1 MKIQNMTA
9 FLLAAVAF
17 CSCGREELPEK
28 TENADGVVLHAG
40 LVSAQTKTWLDSEGL
55 KDSPTKKVYWSDGD
69 KINVNGQVSSPV
81 SVTEGEKIS
90 EADFHLRSVD
100 GPYNVIYPH
109 DIVLDEIYDEA
120 GCVTISLASSQT
132 YHPTTFASGSAVM
145 YGYSESENVTL
156 HNLCAAVRVNL
167 TGAVGVSAASLVSE
181 STDAPICGTFRLC
194 PQTGELVPV
203 EGEVSLSLEF
213 QEVTLSSEGTDFY
226 FTIPAGDYS
235 AGLSFYFTNA
245 SDGRKMQCVWKPEAA
260 LEAGRLYSFNEVT
273 YAPEAKDIETA
284 QEWEEF
290 VLALAG
296 EGDLGKFLYKDGA
309 VRLGADI
316 EGDLSSITSDFTY
329 ILDGAG
335 HTLTRTNATNAL
347 FNTVSGEVRNLTVA
361 GNLTLADEGAT
372 LANILAVGGK
382 IANCTNKMTV
392 TFELADHAYV
402 GGIVKTANGGTIEGC
417 VNDGV
422 ITVKVDV
429 SAADKNAAV
438 GGILARVEAAEADI
452 TVRNCKNTSDVILM
466 PNSAEDAS
474 FGMKV
479 CGLGGIV
486 GWVNKAQSV
495 TLDNCDNEGN
505 VTFSADLIKGV
516 NGTAAYS
523 ICVGGV
529 LGIGA
534 PQNTGGYLITPSAE
548 NGYAMTFTGCDN
560 IGTVYNG
567 GVVYLSASTSTK
579 KQTNK
584 RVFTGGLAGSLLGK
598 EATYASLTS
607 CTNTGT
613 VYTYDLTGD
622 TASKEA
628 CYSAVSGGLVGFGG
642 YLDMDACTVNCTMG
656 NGKRAVMSYGGVI
669 GCAIMPFELSNSN
682 VFVSGYYQRI
692 GNYQG
697 NRAAVAVVPVLFGTN
712 TSNTMNIAPNVSGSK
727 ITNCKIGGNV
737 MTSGSALSTAN
748 GEKTDDL
755 SSSYDGTVLFNSAA
769 TLYSE
774 DGSVNNLVAGQGY
787 STAADDVTVTG
798 FTYWDGK

>member
-1 MKIQNMTA
+1 MKIKNMTA
-9 FLLAAVAF
+9 FLLAAVALY
-17 CSCGREELPEK
+17 SCGREELPEK

-40 LVSAQTKTWLDSEGL
+40 LVSVQTRTWLDSEGS
-55 KDSPTKKVYWSDGD
+55 KDNTTKKVYWSDGD
-69 KINVNGQVSSPV
+69 KINVNGQVSSSV
-81 SVTEGEKIS
+81 TVTEGQKVS
-90 EADFHLRSVD
+90 DADFHLRSVD

-109 DIVLDEIYDEA
+109 DIVLDEVYDET
-120 GCVTISLASSQT
+120 GCITISLASSQT
-132 YHPTTFASGSAVM
+132 YHQTTFASGAAVM
-145 YGYSESENVTL
+145 YGYSESKNVAL
-156 HNLCAAVRVNL
+156 QNLCAAVRVNL
-167 TGAVGVSAASLVSE
+167 TGAVGVSAATVVSE
-181 STDAPICGTFRLC
+181 SVDAPVCGTFRLC
-194 PQTGELVPV
+194 PKTGELTAV
-203 EGEVSLSLEF
+203 EGSTALELEF
-213 QEVTLSSEGTDFY
+213 DEVTLAPEGTDFY
-226 FTIPAGDYS
+226 FTIPAGDYP

-245 SDGRKMQCVWKPEAA
+245 SDGRKMQCTWKPQTA
-260 LEAGRLYSFNEVT
+260 LEAGRLYSFNEVA

-296 EGDLGKFLYKDGA
+296 EGDLGKYLYKDGA

-316 EGDLSSITSDFTY
+316 EGDLSSIPDDFTY

-335 HTLTRTNATNAL
+335 HTLTRANATKAL
-347 FNTVSGEVRNLTVA
+347 FSTLSGEVRNLTVA
-361 GNLTLADEGAT
+361 GNLTLADEGAP
-372 LANILAVGGK
+372 LVNILAAGGK
-382 IANCTNKMTV
+382 VVNCTNKMTV

-422 ITVKVDV
+422 ITVKIDI

-438 GGILARVEAAEADI
+438 GGILARVEAADADVI
-452 TVRNCKNTSDVILM
+452 IKDSKNTSEVILM
-466 PNSAEDAS
+466 PNSADDAS

-495 TLDNCDNEGN
+495 TFDNCDNEGN

-607 CTNTGT
+607 CTNTGK

-628 CYSAVSGGLVGFGG
+628 CYCAVSGGLVGFGG

-669 GCAIMPFELSNSN
+669 GCAVMPFELHNSD

-697 NRAAVAVVPVLFGTN
+697 NRAAVAAVPVLFGTN
-712 TSNTMNIAPNVSGSK
+712 TSNTMNIAPKVGGSL
-727 ITNCKIGGNV
+727 ISNCRIGGNV
-737 MTSGSALSTAN
+737 MTTSSALSTAN

-755 SSSYDGTVLFNSAA
+755 LNGYDGTILFGSAA

-787 STAADDVTVTG
+787 TTAADDVTVTG

>member
-9 FLLAAVAF
+9 FLLAAVAL
-17 CSCGREELPEK
+17 CSCGREELPER
-28 TENADGVVLHAG
+28 TDEAADVVLHAG
-40 LVSAQTKTWLDSEGL
+40 LVSVQTRTWLDSEGS
-55 KDSPTKKVYWSDGD
+55 KDNPTKKVYWSDGD
-69 KINVNGQVSSPV
+69 KINVNGQVSSSV
-81 SVTEGEKIS
+81 TVTEGEKVS
-90 EADFHLRSVD
+90 DADFHLRSVD

-109 DIVLDEIYDEA
+109 DIVLDEVYDET
-120 GCVTISLASSQT
+120 GCITISLASSQT
-132 YHPTTFASGSAVM
+132 YHPTTFASGAAVM
-145 YGYSESENVTL
+145 YGYSENKSVDL

-167 TGAVGVSAASLVSE
+167 TGAVGVSAATLVSE
-181 STDAPICGTFRLC
+181 SVDAPICGTFKLC
-194 PQTGELVPV
+194 PQTGELTAI
-203 EGEVSLSLEF
+203 EGATALDLEF
-213 QEVTLSSEGTDFY
+213 EEVVLAPEGTDFY
-226 FTIPAGDYS
+226 FTIPAGNYS

-316 EGDLSSITSDFTY
+316 EGDLSSIPDDFTY

-335 HTLTRTNATNAL
+335 HTLTRANATKAL
-347 FNTVSGEVRNLTVA
+347 FSTLSGEVRNLTVA
-361 GNLTLADEGAT
+361 GNLTLTDEGAP
-372 LANILAVGGK
+372 LVNILAAGGK
-382 IANCTNKMTV
+382 VMNCTNKMTV

-417 VNDGV
+417 INDGV

-438 GGILARVEAAEADI
+438 GGILARVEAADADLTI
-452 TVRNCKNTSDVILM
+452 RDCRNISDVILM

-474 FGMKV
+474 TGMEV

-486 GWVNKAQSV
+486 GWVNKVQSI
-495 TLDNCDNEGN
+495 TFDNCDNEGN

-567 GVVYLSASTSTK
+567 GVTYLSASTSAK

-584 RVFTGGLAGSLLGK
+584 RTFTGGLAGSLLGK
-598 EATYASLTS
+598 KETYISLTS
-607 CTNTGT
+607 CTNIGK
-613 VYTYDLTGD
+613 VFTYDLTGD

-628 CYSAVSGGLVGFGG
+628 CYCAVTGGLVGFGG
-642 YLDMDACTVNCTMG
+642 YLNMDACTVNCTMG
-656 NGKRAVMSYGGVI
+656 NGKRAVMSYGGGI
-669 GCAIMPFELSNSN
+669 GCAVMPCELKNSN

-692 GNYQG
+692 TNYQG
-697 NRAAVAVVPVLFGTN
+697 NRAAVAAVPVLFGTN
-712 TSNTMNIAPNVSGSK
+712 TSNMMNIAPNISGSK
-727 ITNCKIGGNV
+727 ITDCRIGGNV
-737 MTSGSALSTAN
+737 MTTASALTTAN
-748 GEKTDDL
+748 GEKTTDL
-755 SSSYDGTVLFNSAA
+755 SSTYDGTVLF
-769 TLYSE
+769 
-774 DGSVNNLVAGQGY
+774 
-787 STAADDVTVTG
+787 
-798 FTYWDGK
+798 GKSLR

>member
-9 FLLAAVAF
+9 FLLAAVAL
-17 CSCGREELPEK
+17 CSCGREELPER

-40 LVSAQTKTWLDSEGL
+40 LVSVQTRTWLDSEGS
-55 KDSPTKKVYWSDGD
+55 KDNPTKKVYWSDGD
-69 KINVNGQVSSPV
+69 KINVNGQVSSSV
-81 SVTEGEKIS
+81 TVTEGEKVS
-90 EADFHLRSVD
+90 DADFHLRSVD

-109 DIVLDEIYDEA
+109 DIVLDEVYDEA
-120 GCVTISLASSQT
+120 GCITISLASSQT
-132 YHPTTFASGSAVM
+132 YHPTTFASGAAVM
-145 YGYSESENVTL
+145 YGYSENESVDL

-167 TGAVGVSAASLVSE
+167 TGAVGVSAATLVSE
-181 STDAPICGTFRLC
+181 SVDAPICGTFKFC
-194 PQTGELVPV
+194 PQTGELTAV
-203 EGEVSLSLEF
+203 EGATALDLEF
-213 QEVTLSSEGTDFY
+213 EEVVLSPEGTDFY
-226 FTIPAGDYS
+226 FTIPAGNYS

-260 LEAGRLYSFNEVT
+260 LEAGRLYSFNEVA

-316 EGDLSSITSDFTY
+316 EGDLSSIPDDFTY

-335 HTLTRTNATNAL
+335 HTLTRANATKAL
-347 FNTVSGEVRNLTVA
+347 FSTVSGEVRNLTVA
-361 GNLTLADEGAT
+361 GNLTLADEGAP
-372 LANILAVGGK
+372 LVNILAAGGK
-382 IANCTNKMTV
+382 VMNCTNKMTV

-438 GGILARVEAAEADI
+438 GGILARVEAADTDVI
-452 TVRNCKNTSDVILM
+452 IKDSKNTSEVILM
-466 PNSAEDAS
+466 PNSADDAS

-495 TLDNCDNEGN
+495 TFDNCDNEGN

-598 EATYASLTS
+598 EATYASLAS
-607 CTNTGT
+607 CTNTGK

-628 CYSAVSGGLVGFGG
+628 CYCAVTGGLVGFGG
-642 YLDMDACTVNCTMG
+642 YLNMDACTVNCTMG

-669 GCAIMPFELSNSN
+669 GCAVMPFELKNSN

-697 NRAAVAVVPVLFGTN
+697 NRAAVAAVPVLFGTN
-712 TSNTMNIAPNVSGSK
+712 TSNTMNIAPNVNGS
-727 ITNCKIGGNV
+727 IISNCRIGGSV
-737 MTSGSALSTAN
+737 LTTSSSLSTAN

-755 SSSYDGTVLFNSAA
+755 SSKYDGTVLFGSAA
-769 TLYSE
+769 NLYTE

-787 STAADDVTVTG
+787 TTADADVTVTG

>member
-1 MKIQNMTA
+1 MKIKNMTA
-9 FLLAAVAF
+9 FLLAAVAL
-17 CSCGREELPEK
+17 CGCGREELPEK

-40 LVSAQTKTWLDSEGL
+40 LVSVQTRTWLDSEGS
-55 KDSPTKKVYWSDGD
+55 KDNPTKKVYWSDGD
-69 KINVNGQVSSPV
+69 KINVNGQVSSSV
-81 SVTEGEKIS
+81 TVTEGQKVS
-90 EADFHLRSVD
+90 DADFHLRSVD

-109 DIVLDEIYDEA
+109 DIVLDEVYDET
-120 GCVTISLASSQT
+120 GCITISLASSQT
-132 YHPTTFASGSAVM
+132 YHPTTFASGAAVM
-145 YGYSESENVTL
+145 YGYSENESVDL

-167 TGAVGVSAASLVSE
+167 TGAVGVSAATLVSE
-181 STDAPICGTFRLC
+181 SVDAPICGTFKLC
-194 PQTGELVPV
+194 PQTGELTAV
-203 EGEVSLSLEF
+203 EGATALDLEF
-213 QEVTLSSEGTDFY
+213 EEVVLAPEGTDFY
-226 FTIPAGDYS
+226 FTIPAGNYS

-316 EGDLSSITSDFTY
+316 EGDLSSIPDDFTY

-335 HTLTRTNATNAL
+335 HTLTRANATKAL
-347 FNTVSGEVRNLTVA
+347 FSTLSGEVRNLTVA
-361 GNLTLADEGAT
+361 GNLTLADEGAP
-372 LANILAVGGK
+372 LVNILAAGGK
-382 IANCTNKMTV
+382 VVNCTNEMAV

-438 GGILARVEAAEADI
+438 GGILARVEAADADVI
-452 TVRNCKNTSDVILM
+452 IKDSKNTSEVILM
-466 PNSAEDAS
+466 PNSADDAS

-495 TLDNCDNEGN
+495 TFDNCDNDGN

-560 IGTVYNG
+560 IGTVYNC

-598 EATYASLTS
+598 ESTYASLTS
-607 CTNTGT
+607 CTNTGK

-628 CYSAVSGGLVGFGG
+628 CYCAVTGGLVGFGG
-642 YLDMDACTVNCTMG
+642 YLNMDACTVNCTMG

-669 GCAIMPFELSNSN
+669 GCAVMPFELKNSN

-692 GNYQG
+692 TNYQG
-697 NRAAVAVVPVLFGTN
+697 NRAAVAAVPFLFGTN
-712 TSNTMNIAPNVSGSK
+712 TSNTMNIAPNVNGS
-727 ITNCKIGGNV
+727 IISNCRIGGNV
-737 MTSGSALSTAN
+737 LTTASALSTAN

-755 SSSYDGTVLFNSAA
+755 SSKYDGTVMFGSAA
-769 TLYSE
+769 NLYTE

-787 STAADDVTVTG
+787 TTAAADVTVTG

>member
-1 MKIQNMTA
+1 MKIKNMTA
-9 FLLAAVAF
+9 FLLAAVAL

-28 TENADGVVLHAG
+28 TDGVVLRAG
-40 LVSAQTKTWLDSEGL
+40 LVSAQTKTWLDSEGS

-120 GCVTISLASSQT
+120 GCVTISLALSQT
-132 YHPTTFASGSAVM
+132 FHPTTFASGSAVM

-335 HTLTRTNATNAL
+335 HTLTRTNATKAL
-347 FNTVSGEVRNLTVA
+347 FSTVSGEVRNLTVA

-438 GGILARVEAAEADI
+438 GGILARVEAADADI
-452 TVRNCKNTSDVILM
+452 TVKNCKNTSDVILM
-466 PNSAEDAS
+466 PNSAADAS

-505 VTFSADLIKGV
+505 VTFSADLIKGE

-534 PQNTGGYLITPSAE
+534 PQNTSGYLITPSAE

-598 EATYASLTS
+598 EAAYVSLTS
-607 CTNTGT
+607 CTNTGM

-628 CYSAVSGGLVGFGG
+628 CYCAVSGGLVGFGG

-697 NRAAVAVVPVLFGTN
+697 NRAAVAAVPVLFGTN
-712 TSNTMNIAPNVSGSK
+712 TSNTMNIAPNLSGSK

-737 MTSGSALSTAN
+737 MTSASALSTAN
-748 GEKTDDL
+748 GEKTTDL
-755 SSSYDGTVLFNSAA
+755 SSTYDGTVLFNSAA

>member
-1 MKIQNMTA
+1 MKIKNMTA

-40 LVSAQTKTWLDSEGL
+40 LVSAQTKTWLDSEGS

-213 QEVTLSSEGTDFY
+213 EEVTLSPEGTDFY

-335 HTLTRTNATNAL
+335 HTLTRTNATKAL
-347 FNTVSGEVRNLTVA
+347 FSTVSGEVRNLTVA

-438 GGILARVEAAEADI
+438 GGILARVEAADADI
-452 TVRNCKNTSDVILM
+452 TVKNCKNTSDVILM
-466 PNSAEDAS
+466 PNSAADAS

-486 GWVNKAQSV
+486 GWVNKVQSV

-505 VTFSADLIKGV
+505 VTFSADLIKGE

-534 PQNTGGYLITPSAE
+534 PQNTSGYLITPSAE

-584 RVFTGGLAGSLLGK
+584 RVFTGGLAGSLLGT
-598 EATYASLTS
+598 EAAYVSLTS
-607 CTNTGT
+607 CTNTGK

-697 NRAAVAVVPVLFGTN
+697 NRAAVAAVPVLFGTN

-737 MTSGSALSTAN
+737 MTTSSALSTAN

-755 SSSYDGTVLFNSAA
+755 SNGYDGTILFGSAA

-787 STAADDVTVTG
+787 STAADDVIVTG